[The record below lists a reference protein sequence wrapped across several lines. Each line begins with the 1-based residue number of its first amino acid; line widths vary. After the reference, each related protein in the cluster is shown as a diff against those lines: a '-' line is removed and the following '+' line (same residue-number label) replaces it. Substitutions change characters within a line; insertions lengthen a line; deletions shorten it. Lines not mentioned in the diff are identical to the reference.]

1 MEQSLTA
8 VDSISAFKPAMGLQL
23 PDRWLDLS
31 TPRVM
36 GILNVTPDS
45 FFDGGAL
52 SSQGALH
59 FTISVDKALFAVE
72 SMVLAGADFI
82 DVGGESTRPGAP
94 VISEGEELDRVLPV
108 LTAIRSRFDVLL
120 SVDTSSPAV
129 ISAAAKAGADM
140 INDVRA
146 LQVSGALAAVAATDL
161 AVCLMHM
168 QGQPQFMQQGPLYG
182 DVFGE
187 VCAFLVSRRSAC
199 ETGGIGRQRI
209 CLDPG
214 FGFGKTLSHNYQLLS
229 RLNEFHGLGSPLLIG
244 VSRKSMI
251 GSVTGGN
258 HPSDR
263 LAGSLAGAMLAAAAG
278 AQIIR
283 VHDVRET
290 VDALKV
296 FIATRNA
303 GQAYL

>member
-1 MEQSLTA
+1 MTA
-8 VDSISAFKPAMGLQL
+8 VDSISALKPAMGLQL

-45 FFDGGAL
+45 FSDGGLL
-52 SSQGALH
+52 SAQSDAG
-59 FTISVDKALFAVE
+59 FTISIDKALFAVE

-94 VISEGEELDRVLPV
+94 VISESEELDRVLPV
-108 LTAIRSRFDVLL
+108 LAAIRSRFDVLL

-146 LQVSGALAAVAATDL
+146 LQVPGALLAVAATDM
-161 AVCLMHM
+161 AICLMHM
-168 QGQPQFMQQGPLYG
+168 QGQPQFMQQEPAYA
-182 DVFGE
+182 DVVAE
-187 VCAFLVSRRSAC
+187 VCSFLISRRDAC
-199 ETGGIGRQRI
+199 EHVGIRRERI

-214 FGFGKTLSHNYQLLS
+214 FGFGKTLSHNYQLLA
-229 RLNEFHGLGSPLLIG
+229 RLHEFHVLGAPLLIG
-244 VSRKSMI
+244 LSRKSMI
-251 GSVTGGN
+251 GSVTGSSQ
-258 HPSDR
+258 PSDR
-263 LAGSLAGAMLAAAAG
+263 LAGSLAGALLAAAAG
-278 AQIIR
+278 AHIIR

-296 FIATRNA
+296 FVATRNA
-303 GQAYL
+303 GQASL

>member
-1 MEQSLTA
+1 LTA
-8 VDSISAFKPAMGLQL
+8 VDSISALKPAMGLQL
-23 PDRWLDLS
+23 PDRWFDLS

-45 FFDGGAL
+45 FSDGGAL
-52 SSQGALH
+52 SAQGASR

-72 SMVLAGADFI
+72 AMVLAGADFI
-82 DVGGESTRPGAP
+82 DVGGESTRPDAP
-94 VISEGEELDRVLPV
+94 VISEREELDRVLPV
-108 LTAIRSRFDVLL
+108 LAAIRSRFDVLL

-146 LQVSGALAAVAATDL
+146 LQVSGALEAVAATDL

-168 QGQPQFMQQGPLYG
+168 QGQPQYMQHEPQYG

-187 VCAFLVSRRSAC
+187 VCAFLLSRRSAC
-199 ETGGIGRQRI
+199 ESVGIGRERI

-244 VSRKSMI
+244 LSRKSMI
-251 GSVTGGN
+251 GSVTGGH

-303 GQAYL
+303 GQAGV